1 MKSSLS
7 ALKTVSKKRTCRRHC
22 FHPVVFQ
29 KIQEDKTL
37 TGGAEDKEVGKKED
51 GFMEK
56 YRTFKVEIAPT
67 AVQKEK
73 IAQFQ
78 GICRFVYNLYLAEN
92 DKRWKAEKEIAQM
105 EGRKPKSTL
114 MSPSR
119 FYAWLKREYIPET
132 GKTWISDCSS
142 KAIRNS
148 LNNAN
153 RAYTNFFKGLTG
165 FPKFYTNF
173 FKGLTGFPKFKKKK
187 SSNSKIYFCRNDPV
201 KQPTKSTRWYVQ
213 VPKLG
218 RIHLKEKGRIPDY
231 QETPNRISIV
241 RGHVYEEHGRW
252 YMTVLVEYCNPHKPT
267 YRKDNEGIGIDVGL
281 KSMAVLS
288 DGTVVP
294 NINKKRPLK
303 RKMRKFKHLQ
313 RIFSRKMEAWRV
325 RKAAAMAVL
334 SDGTVVPNIN
344 KKRPLKRKMRK
355 FKHLQRIFSR
365 KMEAWRVRKAAAGKL
380 KAEKYPS
387 RKNLDKAQKAM
398 NACQRKIN
406 NTRESFRK
414 QTVAMIMNKY
424 PSFIVM
430 EDLNISGMMKN
441 KKLAYAISQMQWYT
455 FRWDIQFQCAKRGIE
470 FRLADRF
477 FPSSRTCPKCG
488 HVHERTSRA

>member
-1 MKSSLS
+1 
-7 ALKTVSKKRTCRRHC
+7 
-22 FHPVVFQ
+22 
-29 KIQEDKTL
+29 
-37 TGGAEDKEVGKKED
+37 
-51 GFMEK
+51 MEK
-56 YRTFKVEIAPT
+56 YRTFKVEIDPT

-73 IAQFQ
+73 IAQYQ
-78 GICRFVYNLYLAEN
+78 GVCRFVYNLYLAEN
-92 DKRWKAEKEIAQM
+92 EKRWKAEKELAKT

-114 MSPSR
+114 MSPAR
-119 FYAWLKREYIPET
+119 FYTWLKREYIPET

-142 KAIRNS
+142 KAIQNS
-148 LNNAN
+148 IYNAN
-153 RAYTNFFKGLTG
+153 RAYKRFLKGLA
-165 FPKFYTNF
+165 
-173 FKGLTGFPKFKKKK
+173 GFPKFKKKK
-187 SSNSKIYFCRNDPV
+187 SSNSKIYFCRESPV
-201 KQPTKSTRWYVQ
+201 KQPIKSTRWYVQ
-213 VPKLG
+213 VSKLG
-218 RIHLKEKGRIPDY
+218 RIHLKEKGRIPNH

-241 RGHVYEEHGRW
+241 RGHIYEEHGRW
-252 YMTVLVEYCNPHKPT
+252 YMTILVEYCNPHEPI

-281 KSMAVLS
+281 
-288 DGTVVP
+288 T
-294 NINKKRPLK
+294 
-303 RKMRKFKHLQ
+303 
-313 RIFSRKMEAWRV
+313 
-325 RKAAAMAVL
+325 AMAVL

-365 KMEAWRVRKAAAGKL
+365 KMEAWRARKAEAGKL
-380 KAEKYPS
+380 KANEYPS

-406 NTRESFRK
+406 NARESFRI

-441 KKLAYAISQMQWYT
+441 KKLAHAISQMQWYA
-455 FRWDIQFQCAKRGIE
+455 FRQDIQFQCAKRGVE

-488 HVHERTSRA
+488 HVHEHLKLSDRAFICPECNYTDDRDLNAAKNLRDTARYTVVSNETIMF